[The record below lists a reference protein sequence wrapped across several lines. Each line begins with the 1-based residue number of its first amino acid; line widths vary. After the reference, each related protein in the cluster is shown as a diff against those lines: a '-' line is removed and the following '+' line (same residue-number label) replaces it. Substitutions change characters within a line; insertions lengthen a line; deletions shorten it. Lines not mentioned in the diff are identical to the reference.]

1 MTTAPQAPPA
11 PDVLDQL
18 RDTLDILCEVCPDDP
33 PHPATCYLVPNC
45 PCRRAIPSCDPHAQ
59 WSIQRLNKLV
69 RSRTMLA
76 LCANRE
82 CRARITRLE
91 VHPL

>member
-1 MTTAPQAPPA
+1 MTTAPPTA

-18 RDTLDILCEVCPDDP
+18 HDELNILCGVRPDDP
-33 PHPATCYLVPNC
+33 PHPATCYLVLNC
-45 PCRRAIPSCDPHAQ
+45 PCRRAIPSCDSHAG

-82 CRARITRLE
+82 CLGQITCLE